1 MKPQR
6 MSLAQAIERSGGP
19 LGLLRSPRQV
29 GAFAF
34 PRLPP
39 EFSNWRDEQRAW
51 RHGVALL
58 ELSFHQA
65 DLYIRGPQAI
75 ELIRRVS
82 ANRTGNFPVNRAK
95 QIIAC
100 SPDGYQIG
108 DGICLQLEEDYFRI
122 AGPTIVVNW
131 TQFVAQSGGFDVEI
145 ERHESMAMRQG
156 DPEIF
161 IYQIQGPEALAT
173 VQGAA
178 DGELPEIGF
187 FGIGAFTIAGKA
199 VRALRH
205 GMAGSPGFEIFGPWE
220 DAMAV
225 KDALEKAGA
234 PHGMRKV
241 GGLAYATTAA
251 ESGWVPLPLPAIY
264 SGEAMKPYQ
273 DWLML
278 PGVEGMGS
286 LGGSFRSEAI
296 EDYYTVPGEFG
307 SARLIDFDED
317 FIGREAL
324 KERIANTERTKMTL
338 VWNAEDVSRV
348 QHQALM
354 GDGVPAKYISQPLS
368 HYCTFPYDEVVS
380 GSAHAGISM
389 FAAYSSNARAFLSLA
404 LLKHGHA
411 VPGTELTLRWGD
423 PTAGRPGV
431 EEHKMAEIRVTVA
444 PAPFFDK
451 SIKQD

>member
-6 MSLAQAIERSGGP
+6 MSLAQAIDRSGGP

-82 ANRTGNFPVNRAK
+82 ANRTGKFPVNRAK

-108 DGICLQLEEDYFRI
+108 DGICLQLEQDYFRI

-131 TQFVAQSGGFDVEI
+131 TQFVAQSEGFDVEI
-145 ERHESMAMRQG
+145 ERHESMAMRPG

-173 VQGAA
+173 VQAAA
-178 DGELPEIGF
+178 DGALPEIGF
-187 FGIGAFTIAGKA
+187 FGIGSFTIAGKP

-205 GMAGSPGFEIFGPWE
+205 GMAGSPGFEIFGPWQ

-225 KDALEKAGA
+225 KDALEKAGS
-234 PHGMRKV
+234 PHGLRKV

-286 LGGSFRSEAI
+286 LGGSFRSDAI

-307 SARLIDFDED
+307 SARL
-317 FIGREAL
+317 
-324 KERIANTERTKMTL
+324 
-338 VWNAEDVSRV
+338 
-348 QHQALM
+348 
-354 GDGVPAKYISQPLS
+354 
-368 HYCTFPYDEVVS
+368 
-380 GSAHAGISM
+380 
-389 FAAYSSNARAFLSLA
+389 
-404 LLKHGHA
+404 
-411 VPGTELTLRWGD
+411 
-423 PTAGRPGV
+423 
-431 EEHKMAEIRVTVA
+431 
-444 PAPFFDK
+444 
-451 SIKQD
+451 